1 MVKYGRPVMASTRL
15 IRGFTLTEV
24 ILVLVL
30 MSALAV
36 IAIPRWQASGF
47 DAAYFHE
54 EVVVTLRY
62 AQRQAVISGCAVA
75 ARLQDNTTTTI
86 TLTYQV
92 IEDIGHD
99 GCDNNDMPHPHR
111 GGNYVIT
118 APRGVSLNFNSLSV
132 IYFHPD
138 GRAYDDSANLLEKT
152 TFSVA
157 GRPVH
162 IESSGYV
169 H

>member
-1 MVKYGRPVMASTRL
+1 MVKYGRPVMAYTRFT
-15 IRGFTLTEV
+15 RGFTLTEV

-30 MSALAV
+30 MSVLAV

-54 EVVVTLRY
+54 EVVVSLRY

-75 ARLQDNTTTTI
+75 AELQDNTI
-86 TLTYQV
+86 TLTYQA
-92 IEDIGHD
+92 IEDIGHSS
-99 GCDNNDMPHPHR
+99 CATTPLPHPHR
-111 GGNYVIT
+111 GGDYILT
-118 APRGVSLNFNSLSV
+118 APRGHSLDSLSL
-132 IYFHPD
+132 YFHPD
-138 GRAYDDSANLLEKT
+138 GRAYDDSAKLLET

-157 GRPVH
+157 GRTVT

>member
-1 MVKYGRPVMASTRL
+1 MVKYGRPVMASTRFT
-15 IRGFTLTEV
+15 RGFTLTEV

-30 MSALAV
+30 MSVLAV

-75 ARLQDNTTTTI
+75 ADLQDNTI
-86 TLTYQV
+86 TLTYQAR
-92 IEDIGHD
+92 GHS
-99 GCDNNDMPHPHR
+99 GCDDIPLPHPHR
-111 GGNYVIT
+111 GGDYILT
-118 APRGVSLNFNSLSV
+118 APPGVSLYFNSLSV
-132 IYFHPD
+132 IYFYPD
-138 GRAYDDSANLLEKT
+138 GRAYDDSANLLKT
-152 TFSVA
+152 TFKVA